1 MKYFTPEKYLRLQAR
16 DTSAMDAADTDWEGA
31 VADYERHLESI
42 RPKLTESIR
51 CLLDDY
57 SLHDA
62 EVFFMGRTGDNLVIA
77 LRLKTP
83 PRNFLVLTYMLLE
96 TPNVMATNWP
106 GENLSS
112 RALWL
117 VDEIDL
123 GVNMQP
129 SYGQSI
135 LFSNGWQVQLTFR
148 DVEIVSVQ
156 AMLPEPVF
164 RAERLAG
171 V

>member
-1 MKYFTPEKYLRLQAR
+1 MN
-16 DTSAMDAADTDWEGA
+16 AADADWERA
-31 VADYERHLESI
+31 VADYERHVESI

-51 CLLDDY
+51 HLLDEY
-57 SLHDA
+57 YLHDA
-62 EVFFMGRTGDNLVIA
+62 EVFFMGQTGDNLVIA
-77 LRLKTP
+77 LRLEIP

-96 TPNVMATNWP
+96 PPNVMATNWP

-123 GVNMQP
+123 GVNAEP
-129 SYGQSI
+129 NYRQSI
-135 LFSNGWQVQLTFR
+135 LFSNGWQVQLNFR
-148 DVEIVSVQ
+148 DVQIVTVK
-156 AMLPEPVF
+156 ALLPEPVP
-164 RAERLAG
+164 RERLAS

>member
-1 MKYFTPEKYLRLQAR
+1 
-16 DTSAMDAADTDWEGA
+16 
-31 VADYERHLESI
+31 
-42 RPKLTESIR
+42 
-51 CLLDDY
+51 
-57 SLHDA
+57 
-62 EVFFMGRTGDNLVIA
+62 
-77 LRLKTP
+77 
-83 PRNFLVLTYMLLE
+83 
-96 TPNVMATNWP
+96 MATNWP

-123 GVNMQP
+123 GVNVEP
-129 SYGQSI
+129 SYRQSI

-148 DVEIVSVQ
+148 DVQILTVQ
-156 AMLPEPVF
+156 AMLPEPVS